1 MLKDKQKDKY
11 IEIRKAELTA
21 DSEEMKDHY
30 IASLELFLNDTL
42 VHFDKEGTDNED
54 RDNFYSEY
62 FGLIHDDALNLI
74 KKFETQGIEEQ
85 GGKQ

>member
-21 DSEEMKDHY
+21 DSEKMKDQY

-42 VHFDKEGTDNED
+42 AHFDKEGTENED
-54 RDNFYSEY
+54 RDDFYCEY
-62 FGLIHDDALNLI
+62 FGLMHKDALSLI
-74 KKFETQGIEEQ
+74 EKLETTNSE
-85 GGKQ
+85 GKGEKQ